1 MEEEVTRAYDAEA
14 KWMHMM
20 FADVI
25 IMKSQLLSIRSQ
37 APRLWGSVYSS
48 KSSPG
53 NFVS

>member
-1 MEEEVTRAYDAEA
+1 MVEEVTRDYDAEA

-20 FADVI
+20 FVDII
-25 IMKSQLLSIRSQ
+25 IMKSQLLSIQYQ